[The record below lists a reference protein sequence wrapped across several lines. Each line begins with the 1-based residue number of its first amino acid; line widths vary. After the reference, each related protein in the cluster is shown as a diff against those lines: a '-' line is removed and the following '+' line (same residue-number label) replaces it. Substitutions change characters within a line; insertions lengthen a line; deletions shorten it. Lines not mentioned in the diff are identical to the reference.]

1 MSPVICGEFLH
12 MTVDPALFLLCVHF
26 LHQLLRTFLIHMSLQ
41 IAIGMKYEL
50 LRGLVAMNVSLY
62 YLYYFESCQNDPG
75 QNKLATH
82 IKWAFLFLAF
92 CLFFHV
98 NIL

>member
-1 MSPVICGEFLH
+1 
-12 MTVDPALFLLCVHF
+12 MTMGAALFHLSVYF
-26 LHQLLRTFLIHMSLQ
+26 LYQLLRAFLIQ
-41 IAIGMKYEL
+41 ICQQIIIGMKYKL
-50 LRGLVAMNVSLY
+50 LRGLVATNVSLY

-92 CLFFHV
+92 YFSM
-98 NIL
+98 